1 MTVQDVLNGL
11 AAAAQ
16 ALANST
22 SDPVVKASAS
32 GAAVFIALIGRVLE
46 GRTPEEAK
54 AVLEGLLKTGVKPIT
69 NDDLDAQ
76 AKQIVDQITGQ
87 LP

>member
-1 MTVQDVLNGL
+1 MKIKDILNGL

-16 ALANST
+16 ALANSST
-22 SDPVVKASAS
+22 DPAVKASAS
-32 GAAVFIALIGRVLE
+32 GAAMFIALVGRILE

-54 AVLEGLLKTGVKPIT
+54 AILEDLLKNGVKPIT
-69 NDDLDAQ
+69 NADLDEQ
-76 AKQIVDQITGQ
+76 AKKIVAEITGK